1 MAYNHGKE
9 ERKWKHWKE
18 SEEKT
23 MRQLGVDDEVIELL
37 RIEDRVAFNSDRRF
51 YEKLQE
57 VGIYLDEIAESE
69 QQTEIKTVEDFLDSI
84 EDDRLYQVL
93 LTTDRLNLQIVF
105 MKIQGYATKEIA
117 KTVHLT
123 PNAIY
128 GRMDT
133 LRKKLKDFKQ

>member
-9 ERKWKHWKE
+9 ERKWKHWKA

-69 QQTEIKTVEDFLDSI
+69 QQTEIKTLRIS
-84 EDDRLYQVL
+84 
-93 LTTDRLNLQIVF
+93 LTALRMIGCIKYYSRRTGL
-105 MKIQGYATKEIA
+105 
-117 KTVHLT
+117 
-123 PNAIY
+123 IY
-128 GRMDT
+128 KSS
-133 LRKKLKDFKQ
+133 L

>member
-1 MAYNHGKE
+1 
-9 ERKWKHWKE
+9 
-18 SEEKT
+18 

-93 LTTDRLNLQIVF
+93 LTMDRLNLQIVL
-105 MKIQGYATKEIA
+105 MKIQGYSTKEIA
-117 KTVHLT
+117 EIVHLT

-128 GRMDT
+128 GRMET
-133 LRKKLKDFKQ
+133 LRKKMKQFRR